1 MFDLTRKPKRKNTTP
16 ASRVPAWFLCHVMMQ
31 CDFKSCCE
39 KEVSECSAQLHTV
52 EMHSTGF
59 TKDSRSS
66 ENLQK
71 TVDNSKATVAL
82 YLNELLIQKCKF
94 GSQFSR
100 HSPQIGLPQLA
111 LWHHVG
117 VTIGITLDK
126 NGSL

>member
-1 MFDLTRKPKRKNTTP
+1 MTSKVAAK
-16 ASRVPAWFLCHVMMQ
+16 
-31 CDFKSCCE
+31 